1 MYKYANSK
9 VEFYYYQSP
18 VVKKVEPS
26 FGLVRGGTHI
36 ELSGAWFAYR
46 PEYGVVPH
54 CMIGDKVVRAQFIS
68 TVRLVCVS
76 PPNEDINSL
85 FPVSVSLNGV
95 DFVDTGFTFRYF
107 EQPKLIDMAPT
118 SGPETG
124 GTQIYITGAKFSNI
138 SDPWNFKCRFSS
150 KDRDI
155 PPKYIP
161 AYYVNKT
168 AIMCSSPG
176 GWGRGDSVKVQVTF
190 NGEDYSDN
198 NFTFFYY
205 NVVRAFPRSGPAD
218 GNGGPIRIEGSGY
231 RNETEIYCN
240 LDKTFYEPLEVRPDL
255 ILCPMPKA
263 KQGSSYFGNVDFA
276 VIIDGNWHKFAG
288 GF

>member
-1 MYKYANSK
+1 MRKI
-9 VEFYYYQSP
+9 
-18 VVKKVEPS
+18 EPS
-26 FGLVRGGTHI
+26 FGLTRGGTHLEI
-36 ELSGAWFAYR
+36 SGAWFAYR

-68 TVRLVCVS
+68 TVRIVCLTA
-76 PPNEDINSL
+76 PNDDINTL

-150 KDRDI
+150 RDRDI
-155 PPKYIP
+155 PPKFIP
-161 AYYVNKT
+161 AYYVNRT

-176 GWGRGDSVKVQVTF
+176 GWGRGDSVKV
-190 NGEDYSDN
+190 
-198 NFTFFYY
+198 
-205 NVVRAFPRSGPAD
+205 
-218 GNGGPIRIEGSGY
+218 
-231 RNETEIYCN
+231 
-240 LDKTFYEPLEVRPDL
+240 
-255 ILCPMPKA
+255 
-263 KQGSSYFGNVDFA
+263 
-276 VIIDGNWHKFAG
+276 
-288 GF
+288 